1 MGKLK
6 YDKDI
11 LDYVEEKDT
20 VGKIVLR
27 CLKFAGYTV
36 GLVLIY
42 YIVYSLV
49 FSTEEDRRLMSDSRL
64 ISEEFSAL
72 SRQADLL
79 EEALSDLAVKDGNI
93 YMELFNSPYPRI
105 DFQDSS
111 STYDLNNI
119 YTRPAMQ
126 KEKNRLVLLAKGM
139 DNLESLLRSVTDS
152 AAVLASMTG
161 KVPSILPIADFHI
174 GNIGA
179 SVGRK
184 MHPFYKELVFHDG
197 LDLVAPTG
205 KDVIATADGTVE
217 SVARAQMLEGNR
229 VIISHDGGYRTVYA
243 HLSDILVRKGQK
255 VAKGTVIGRVG
266 NSGTSFAPHLHYEVS
281 LDGKTLD
288 PLTFLNGEL
297 DTDRFGRLIMYAL
310 NSGQSLD

>member
-11 LDYVEEKDT
+11 LDYVEEKNT

-36 GLVLIY
+36 GLVLVY

-64 ISEEFSAL
+64 ISEEYAAL

-79 EEALSDLAVKDGNI
+79 EEALSDLEVKDGNI
-93 YMELFNSPYPRI
+93 YLELFNSPYPRI
-105 DFQDSS
+105 DMQDSS
-111 STYDLNNI
+111 SLYDVNNI

-126 KEKNRLVLLAKGM
+126 REKNRLGLLAKDI

-152 AAVLASMTG
+152 ASVLASMTG
-161 KVPSILPIADFHI
+161 KVPSVLPIADFPI

-205 KDVIATADGTVE
+205 KDVIATADGVVE
-217 SVARAQMLEGNR
+217 SVARAQKLEGNR
-229 VIISHDGGYRTVYA
+229 VIISHERGYRTVYA
-243 HLSDILVRKGQK
+243 HLSDILVRNGQK
-255 VAKGTVIGRVG
+255 VKKGTVIGRVG

-281 LDGKTLD
+281 LDGEKLD